1 MDDYGT
7 TPQRFTPGRPGYI
20 SVRTS
25 SDRNGRTASVT
36 PPSSQQSANPQGAKL
51 EGDIAPVAGILFML
65 AASAMFVA
73 SDSTAKYMSASFV
86 VVQILWARYTFHLI
100 YLTVLTKPRDYR
112 RLVATGAGG
121 LQFVRSF
128 SILASS
134 VCFYMALKY
143 IPLAT
148 AAALSFTWP
157 LVVTALSV
165 LLLGERVG
173 IRRWLAVVV
182 GFGGAMIVIRPGF
195 GIDHWAAF
203 MPFGTALFYGLYQ
216 ICTRKVSPVDSPQTS
231 LFYTAV
237 LGALVLN
244 GVVPF
249 YWQTPDATGWLLLLG
264 LPVFSI
270 SGQYLIIRALTVTP
284 AAVLA
289 PYAYVYLVFAGFAG
303 FLVFGDTPDGYT
315 ILGSVIITGSGL
327 FIFFRE
333 RLAAH
338 RARS

>member
-36 PPSSQQSANPQGAKL
+36 PPSSKQSANPQGAKL

-134 VCFYMALKY
+134 VCFYVALKY

>member
-134 VCFYMALKY
+134 VCFYVALKY

>member
-134 VCFYMALKY
+134 LCFYVALKY

-338 RARS
+338 RTRS

>member
-134 VCFYMALKY
+134 VCFYVALKY

-249 YWQTPDATGWLLLLG
+249 YWQPPDATGWLLLLG